1 MADLKKLSHL
11 LPLLLAT
18 LIPNS
23 VIYALQVSSSEVQN
37 GGHDKPGFTVG
48 GSTMK
53 YEVSRLSVIP
63 GKERIMFVDAR
74 NKSRSSPAS
83 LPSDHAVT
91 PIGEKRTKINNK
103 LLLILEIKI

>member
-48 GSTMK
+48 GSTIK
-53 YEVSRLSVIP
+53 YEVGPFSVLP
-63 GKERIMFVDAR
+63 GQERIMFVDAR
-74 NKSRSSPAS
+74 NTTTSRPKS
-83 LPSDHAVT
+83 LHSDHAVT
-91 PIGEKRTKINNK
+91 PIGEKRTNIHNNYY
-103 LLLILEIKI
+103 L